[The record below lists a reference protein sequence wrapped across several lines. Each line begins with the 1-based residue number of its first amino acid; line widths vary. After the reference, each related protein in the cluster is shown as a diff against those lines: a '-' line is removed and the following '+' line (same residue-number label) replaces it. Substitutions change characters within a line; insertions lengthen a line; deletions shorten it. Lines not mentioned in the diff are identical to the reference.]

1 MLMKFLK
8 VLLPLHNLMKDDFIY
23 FDHASTSPLSHNVLE
38 IINSAS
44 LNYWGNVSATY
55 KFGINCSTE
64 LEKIRNNIALI
75 FNSNSEDIIFTSGSS
90 ESISIVFNKLS
101 DNFKP
106 ESIVISEVEHQAT
119 VISSNI
125 LKKRGWKIIEWEVDN
140 KGIVILDKLESFLN
154 PKTKLIS
161 IIWGQSEIGSLQPI
175 QMIGKKCKENNILF
189 HIDATQIISNG
200 IFKWQDLNC
209 DLLSLSSHKFGGP
222 KGVGILFTNEKS
234 RSFLR
239 NSDISLTHEYSIRQ
253 GTQPLPLICG
263 MHQALENISGVIT
276 FSDYNVLF
284 KDNKILLLKNYLL
297 DLLKDNKY
305 VEITG
310 SIENRLPNHLSF
322 ILLNKN
328 FLPIRAYKI
337 INYMSDNNISISS
350 GSSCSSSSKNPSKV
364 LTKLGLENNRLF
376 SNIRLSFG
384 EQNSIDQLDKFHNL
398 LLKCIDKF

>member
-1 MLMKFLK
+1 
-8 VLLPLHNLMKDDFIY
+8 MKDDFIY
-23 FDHASTSPLSHNVLE
+23 FDHASTSPLSRDVLKK
-38 IINSAS
+38 INSAN

-55 KFGINCSTE
+55 KFGITCSIE
-64 LEKIRNNIALI
+64 LETIRNNIALI
-75 FNSNSEDIIFTSGSS
+75 FNASPDDIIFTSGSS

-106 ESIVISEVEHQAT
+106 ENIVISEVEHQAT

-125 LKKRGWKIIEWEVDN
+125 LRKRGWKIIEWEVDN
-140 KGIVILDKLESFLN
+140 KGIVNINKLEDYLN

-175 QMIGKKCKENNILF
+175 QLIGKRCRENNILF
-189 HIDATQIISNG
+189 HVDATQIISNG
-200 IFKWQDLNC
+200 IFNWQELNC
-209 DLLSLSSHKFGGP
+209 DLLSLSAHKFGGP
-222 KGVGILFTNEKS
+222 KGVGILFTNYKS

-263 MHQALENISGVIT
+263 MYQALQNINGLIT
-276 FSDYNVLF
+276 FSNYSAVF
-284 KDNKILLLKNYLL
+284 KNNKIIFLKDYLL
-297 DLLKDNKY
+297 NLIKDNKY

-310 SIENRLPNHLSF
+310 CIENRLPNHLSF

-328 FLPIRAYKI
+328 LLPIKAYKV
-337 INYMSDNNISISS
+337 INFMSSNNISISS
-350 GSSCSSSSKNPSKV
+350 GSSCSSHNKNPSKV
-364 LTKLGLENNRLF
+364 LTKLNLENDKLF
-376 SNIRLSFG
+376 SNIRLSFS
-384 EQNSIDQLDKFHNL
+384 ENNSIDQIDKFHNY

>member
-1 MLMKFLK
+1 
-8 VLLPLHNLMKDDFIY
+8 MKDDHIY
-23 FDHASTSPLSHNVLE
+23 FDHASTSPLSRDVLE
-38 IINSAS
+38 IINSAN

-64 LEKIRNNIALI
+64 LESIRNNIALI
-75 FNSNSEDIIFTSGSS
+75 FNSNSDDIIFTSGSS

-106 ESIVISEVEHQAT
+106 ENIIISEVEHQASI
-119 VISSNI
+119 ISSNI

-140 KGIVILDKLESFLN
+140 RGIVNLNKLENYLN
-154 PKTKLIS
+154 SKTKLIS

-175 QMIGKKCKENNILF
+175 QLIGKKCKENNILF
-189 HIDATQIISNG
+189 HVDATQIISNG
-200 IFKWQDLNC
+200 IFNWQDLNC
-209 DLLSLSSHKFGGP
+209 DLLSLSAHKFGGP
-222 KGVGILFTNEKS
+222 KGVGILLTNDKS

-263 MHQALENISGVIT
+263 MNQALQNISGIIT
-276 FSDYNVLF
+276 FSNYNPVF
-284 KDNKILLLKNYLL
+284 TNNKISILKDYLL
-297 DLLKDNKY
+297 DMLKDNKY

-310 SIENRLPNHLSF
+310 SIEYRLPNHLSF

-328 FLPIRAYKI
+328 FLPIKAYKI
-337 INYMSDNNISISS
+337 INFMSDNNISISS
-350 GSSCSSSSKNPSKV
+350 GSSCSSSNKNPSKV
-364 LTKLGLENNRLF
+364 LTKLRLDNNKLF

-384 EQNSIDQLDKFHNL
+384 EQNSIDQIDKFYSL
-398 LLKCIDKF
+398 LLQCIDKF